1 MMTLAQEDH
10 LSEIQKTVG
19 AEIDRKYRAGQAE
32 HGGDLWER
40 VPLVSDLIDESIDQM
55 TYALTLKAQ
64 LGRVR
69 GLLEDARDAA
79 PDNPVTTQKL
89 ITRAMSYL

>member
-1 MMTLAQEDH
+1 MTLERENH
-10 LSEIQKTVG
+10 LNGVIRSVSGQ
-19 AEIDRKYRAGQAE
+19 IDRKYRAGQEE

-40 VPLVSDLIDESIDQM
+40 VPLVDDMIDESIDQV
-55 TYALTLKAQ
+55 TYALTLKTQ

-69 GLLEDARDAA
+69 KLLEDARDAA
-79 PDNPVTTQKL
+79 PENPVTAQKL

>member
-1 MMTLAQEDH
+1 MTLEQENH
-10 LSEIQKTVG
+10 LNGVIRSVSGQ
-19 AEIDRKYRAGQAE
+19 IDRKYRAGQEE

-40 VPLVSDLIDESIDQM
+40 VPLVDDMIDESIDQV
-55 TYALTLKAQ
+55 TYALTLKTQ

-69 GLLEDARDAA
+69 KLLEDARDAA
-79 PDNPVTTQKL
+79 PENPVTAQKL

>member
-1 MMTLAQEDH
+1 MTLKQEDH
-10 LSEIQKTVG
+10 LTDIQKTVG

-40 VPLVSDLIDESIDQM
+40 VAWIDDMIDESIDQV
-55 TYALTLKAQ
+55 TYALTLKTQ

-69 GLLEDARDAA
+69 QLLEDARNAA
-79 PDNPVTTQKL
+79 PENPVTTQKL